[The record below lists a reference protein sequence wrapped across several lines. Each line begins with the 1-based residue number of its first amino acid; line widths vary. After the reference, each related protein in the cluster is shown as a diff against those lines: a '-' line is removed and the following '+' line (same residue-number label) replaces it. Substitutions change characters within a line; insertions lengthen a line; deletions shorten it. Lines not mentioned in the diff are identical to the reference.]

1 MQISQIMTPMV
12 HTIQAETTL
21 EQAARHMRD
30 EDVGFLP
37 VVDKARLA
45 GTLTDRDI
53 VVRALASGKD
63 PRTTS
68 VSEIMTGDPACCH
81 EDDDT
86 SKAVAVMEERKVR
99 RMLVLDPKEQ
109 VVGIVSL
116 GDISA
121 VDPRQTGEALQTI
134 TEQAPSGAEG
144 RAAQA
149 PQDDEEAVE
158 KVESIFE
165 ERINPLS

>member
-1 MQISQIMTPMV
+1 MQISQIMTPVV

-21 EQAARHMRD
+21 EQASRHMRD

-53 VVRALASGKD
+53 VVRALAEGKD
-63 PRTTS
+63 PKTTA
-68 VSEIMTGDPACCH
+68 VAQVMTENPVYCH
-81 EDDDT
+81 KDDDT

-99 RMLVLDPKEQ
+99 RILVLDPEEQ

-116 GDISA
+116 GDLSA
-121 VDPRQTGEALQTI
+121 VDPGQTGEALQTI
-134 TEQAPSGAEG
+134 TEQAPRRAEG
-144 RAAQA
+144 KSEHA
-149 PQDDEEAVE
+149 PQDDEELVE
-158 KVESIFE
+158 KIESIFE